1 MSILVYALIALIVL
15 AVLSL
20 PIAMGYGELAIAI

>member
-1 MSILVYALIALIVL
+1 VSILVYALIALIVL

-20 PIAMGYGELAIAI
+20 LIAMGYGELAIAI